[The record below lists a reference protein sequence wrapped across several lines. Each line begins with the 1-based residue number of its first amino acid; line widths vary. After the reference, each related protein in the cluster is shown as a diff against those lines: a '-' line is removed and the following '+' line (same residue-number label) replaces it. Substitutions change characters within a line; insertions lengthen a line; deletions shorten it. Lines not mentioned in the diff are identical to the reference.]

1 VNADSLFVKFLFDTA
16 AEVAILAVVVGWLCF
31 AVIVVIGKKHQA
43 SGHAKQNI
51 KSRLGFFLQIVACA
65 ICFAMPRIFFSPFL
79 PMSKT
84 SEELLA
90 ALIVALAAAS
100 VWFCYAAARTL
111 GKQWA
116 LDARVIEGHEL
127 IIEGPFAIV
136 RNPIYLAMFGMTI
149 ATYLAV
155 SRWHAIVFA
164 LIFFAAGTAIR
175 IRTEEKLLREIF
187 GAQFEDY
194 ARHVPAFFPR
204 FLH

>member
-1 VNADSLFVKFLFDTA
+1 MKFLFDTA
-16 AEVAILAVVVGWLCF
+16 AEIAVLAVVVGWLCF
-31 AVIVVIGKKHQA
+31 AVIVVIAKKHQVA
-43 SGHAKQNI
+43 GHAKVDI

-65 ICFAMPRIFFSPFL
+65 ICFAMPRLFFSPFL
-79 PMSKT
+79 PMSKI

-90 ALIVALAAAS
+90 AFVIALTATS

-127 IIEGPFAIV
+127 IVEGPFAVV